1 MASPQCEHG
10 FTRIANELLDAF
22 LLAGKRLTKR
32 EALVWLAI
40 LRLTYGFN
48 KKGDFISVR
57 RLEKVTGIRFDHVH
71 ETVWKLKER
80 GLIHLEKRDGR
91 LFLGINKD
99 YSLWFLRK
107 GGKGPWEKGRSKKEK
122 NLRAKEEVRLSKGPV
137 PKTGNKNGKELLPQ
151 TGTGKLPRPGN
162 RPVTQY
168 RNIKRQNTSLK
179 TPSSSEAQ
187 GDTCRKNE
195 GALKVK
201 EDEVF
206 FEWQKVFGTRLPERL
221 KDKAKGLLREIREGR
236 IEPTKIRLPL
246 RYLEAFEPPRNGIC
260 PPPVRIYPGMK
271 VSYQGRTFE
280 IADGPCIFMKDGFMV
295 EGTIRRLIQTGEMK
309 VIGEKGGKR

>member
-71 ETVWKLKER
+71 ETVWRLKER

-107 GGKGPWEKGRSKKEK
+107 SAQGVWEKGKSKKEK
-122 NLRAKEEVRLSKGPV
+122 AFRAKGEVRLSKGPV
-137 PKTGNKNGKELLPQ
+137 PKTGNKKGNELLPE
-151 TGTGKLPRPGN
+151 TGTGRLPKLGN
-162 RPVTQY
+162 GPVTQDG
-168 RNIKRQNTSLK
+168 NNKRQNTSIK
-179 TPSSSEAQ
+179 TPSSSESP
-187 GDTCRKNE
+187 GNTSGTNE
-195 GALKVK
+195 GGRKGQ

-221 KDKAKGLLREIREGR
+221 KNKARDLLREIRAGR
-236 IEPTKIRLPL
+236 IEPSKIRLPL
-246 RYLEAFEPPRNGIC
+246 RYLEAFESPRNGIC
-260 PPPVRIYPGMK
+260 APPVNIHPGMK
-271 VSYQGRTFE
+271 VSYNGRTFE
-280 IADGPCIFMKDGFMV
+280 IADGLCIFMKDGFMV

-309 VIGEKGGKR
+309 VIGGKGGKR